1 MSICAVDCEVQ
12 GEVPASP
19 AQLLRSIPRGAYTA
33 LRAEGLAFKVQ
44 TWRIQ

>member
-1 MSICAVDCEVQ
+1 MNTVGVCAIDCEVQ

-33 LRAEGLAFKVQ
+33 LRAEGPAFKV
-44 TWRIQ
+44 